1 MGRQIAAVLGNPAVV
16 VTLEEYY
23 SILKKMKDGPIDSSA
38 VVKEEID
45 DDNITDVSAAP
56 DDADTVL
63 GDGEGKTQGDE
74 AATSPR
80 EEVAQGEQSETEA
93 PATPVSTKKRRIGT
107 SLKELMTK
115 ADDLKVCPVCW
126 VHHADFNCP
135 RAAESEALYTALA
148 HLLEGGAVPIAD
160 SSEGQT
166 TTNVGPVVTE
176 TGGADM
182 DVDTQGED
190 IGDTQ
195 ERPTVADPQ
204 DYTDV
209 EIDDSDIPKTDE
221 EPPTIAPKLKPRA
234 KSRPIQK
241 TTSNKMSID
250 ESNAAK
256 SVKFLDADEDVSPLG
271 KPRESESVDMSNVQQ
286 LKNQVPQF
294 LEYASPRPFN
304 SGHFVNSEGA
314 VDWTRGKPPLTGRV
328 RNLRALEMM
337 VATLQR
343 DEDREGID
351 YDCGGTSQ
359 YLDQKHEQNLVAS
372 LIDNG
377 TGRIRFIDQSYHC
390 FGKWGYKNCEFLA
403 DEIYHAGK
411 RLSIWLRHMVAR

>member
-1 MGRQIAAVLGNPAVV
+1 
-16 VTLEEYY
+16 
-23 SILKKMKDGPIDSSA
+23 
-38 VVKEEID
+38 
-45 DDNITDVSAAP
+45 
-56 DDADTVL
+56 
-63 GDGEGKTQGDE
+63 
-74 AATSPR
+74 
-80 EEVAQGEQSETEA
+80 
-93 PATPVSTKKRRIGT
+93 
-107 SLKELMTK
+107 MTK

-135 RAAESEALYTALA
+135 RAAESEALRTALA

-190 IGDTQ
+190 IGDTE
-195 ERPTVADPQ
+195 ERPAVADPQ

-209 EIDDSDIPKTDE
+209 EIDDSDMPKTDE

-286 LKNQVPQF
+286 LKNQVPPF

-314 VDWTRGKPPLTGRV
+314 VDWTRGRPPLTGRV

-343 DEDREGID
+343 DEDREGTD
-351 YDCGGTSQ
+351 YDFGGTSQ

-377 TGRIRFIDQSYHC
+377 TGRIRFIDQSCHC
-390 FGKWGYKNCEFLA
+390 LGKWGDKNCEFLA

-411 RLSIWLRHMVAR
+411 RLSMCGKDTYGCEVIIPPTLIEADGHASMKSFKMRNFGWTFTGYCSVKATVIAKILHAPFSMTRRTCGTSPAWITSCTIGPG